1 MSVMADGATF
11 DLVGFAGRT
20 DQKNNQFK
28 LRATALHAL
37 RCNNQYLEE

>member
-11 DLVGFAGRT
+11 DLAGFAGRT

-28 LRATALHAL
+28 AARNSSS
-37 RCNNQYLEE
+37 CSVG